1 MNVNKL
7 EKAYFYNSS
16 HRNVVADISWLT
28 EKLYKERDSILIC
41 CKDQETVEVIDDFLW
56 RYKEDGFIPHSIE
69 KKERSSIYPVLI
81 TTDIDEEHKL
91 VRHTLVARLNVW
103 KRSIDAEAA
112 EYLHYGATTVDIWD
126 TVLVLQIKDSIDLLI
141 DDLLEIEDYLLTLTK
156 DNLNTYMPGRTLGQH
171 ALPITFGKKTSTWLA
186 ENRRN
191 LSLIHI

>member
-7 EKAYFYNSS
+7 EKAYFYNCS

-81 TTDIDEEHKL
+81 TTDIDEEHKHNVL
-91 VRHTLVARLNVW
+91 LALSGVLIEEKNWQKFTKAYYFFDDQENGEKENARAMWRSLSALNVVCKYW
-103 KRSIDAEAA
+103 VNKANKWVLARS
-112 EYLHYGATTVDIWD
+112 
-126 TVLVLQIKDSIDLLI
+126 S
-141 DDLLEIEDYLLTLTK
+141 
-156 DNLNTYMPGRTLGQH
+156 
-171 ALPITFGKKTSTWLA
+171 
-186 ENRRN
+186 
-191 LSLIHI
+191 

>member
-1 MNVNKL
+1 MIANKL

-81 TTDIDEEHKL
+81 TTDIDEEHK
-91 VRHTLVARLNVW
+91 HNVLLALSGVLIEE
-103 KRSIDAEAA
+103 KNGKS
-112 EYLHYGATTVDIWD
+112 LLKLTTF
-126 TVLVLQIKDSIDLLI
+126 LMIK
-141 DDLLEIEDYLLTLTK
+141 K
-156 DNLNTYMPGRTLGQH
+156 MRK
-171 ALPITFGKKTSTWLA
+171 KKTQGQCG
-186 ENRRN
+186 EV
-191 LSLIHI
+191 